1 MRFPFLATAHAVA
14 LALMMATATTLNP
27 PPAMAASDQNAV
39 ALSPAERA
47 DIERIERYF
56 NSIRTMRARFLQT
69 ASTGQAAE
77 GDVALDRPGKLRI
90 DYDPPVPIVIVADG
104 TWLIYHDRKLNQVSY
119 LPLGSTPA
127 GILVENKISL
137 TGPDLTITHFARAA
151 GVIRVTMVR
160 SASPAEGSLTLIFAD
175 KPLQLKQWQVTDPQ
189 GVVTSVSLA
198 NVTTGMSLDPD
209 LFKFAD
215 PRHKPP
221 DYPG

>member
-1 MRFPFLATAHAVA
+1 MAVSLAMILTAA
-14 LALMMATATTLNP
+14 LPLETR
-27 PPAMAASDQNAV
+27 PAFAAIDQSAV

-69 ASTGQAAE
+69 ASSGQQAE
-77 GDVALDRPGKLRI
+77 GDVYLNRPGKLRI

-137 TGPDLTITHFARAA
+137 TGSDLRITRFAHEA
-151 GVIRVTMVR
+151 GVIRVTVVR
-160 SASPAEGSLTLIFAD
+160 GASPAEGSLTLIFAD
-175 KPLQLKQWQVTDPQ
+175 NPLQLKQWQVTDAQ
-189 GVVTSVSLA
+189 GIVTSVSLS
-198 NVTTGMSLDPD
+198 NVTTGMALDPN
-209 LFKFAD
+209 LFKFID
-215 PRHKPP
+215 PKHKPP
-221 DYPG
+221 EYPG